1 MSSYYI
7 SSFIDIIHYLS
18 DSLVQCDAGTK
29 IAELFGEEFDDV
41 DFEMAMCCFEATH
54 RLAFREELID
64 IPINHYEDLS
74 LEEFLEAYLNLSE
87 QKDPLFV
94 AQRFRMFE
102 EALTR
107 AIADEQSGGDDFQ
120 P

>member
-1 MSSYYI
+1 MSTFYI
-7 SSFIDIIHYLS
+7 SSLIDIIHYLS
-18 DSLVQCDAGTK
+18 DSLVQCDANTR

-54 RLAFREELID
+54 RLAFKQELMD
-64 IPINHYEDLS
+64 IPIDQYEELS
-74 LEEFLEAYLNLSE
+74 LEDFLETYLDMGE

-107 AIADEQSGGDDFQ
+107 AIAEEQTGPEEF
-120 P
+120 

>member
-1 MSSYYI
+1 MSSFYI

-18 DSLVQCDAGTK
+18 DSLVQCDTGTK

-54 RLAFREELID
+54 RLAFRQELVN
-64 IPINHYEDLS
+64 IPIDQYEELS
-74 LEEFLEAYLNLSE
+74 LEEFLETYLDKNE

-107 AIADEQSGGDDFQ
+107 AIAEEQSGEEEF
-120 P
+120 

>member
-1 MSSYYI
+1 MSSFYT
-7 SSFIDIIHYLS
+7 SSFVEIIHYLS
-18 DSLVQCDAGTK
+18 DSLVQCDAGTR

-54 RLAFREELID
+54 RLAFKQELMN
-64 IPINHYEDLS
+64 IPIEQYEELS
-74 LEEFLEAYLNLSE
+74 LEDFLDTYLDLTE
-87 QKDPLFV
+87 QKEPLFV

-107 AIADEQSGGDDFQ
+107 AIADEQSGPDEF
-120 P
+120 

>member
-7 SSFIDIIHYLS
+7 SSLIDIIHYLS
-18 DSLVQCDAGTK
+18 DSLVQCDSSTR

-54 RLAFREELID
+54 RLAFRQELVN
-64 IPINHYEDLS
+64 IPIDQYEELS
-74 LEEFLEAYLNLSE
+74 LEEFMETYLDLEE

-94 AQRFRMFE
+94 AQRCRMFE

-107 AIADEQSGGDDFQ
+107 AIADEQTGTEEF
-120 P
+120 

>member
-1 MSSYYI
+1 MSSYYT

-18 DSLVQCDAGTK
+18 DSLVQCDASTK

-54 RLAFREELID
+54 RLAFRPELVDVPID
-64 IPINHYEDLS
+64 HYEEFS
-74 LEEFLEAYLNLSE
+74 LEEFLEAYLDVSE

-107 AIADEQSGGDDFQ
+107 AIAEEQTGADDF
-120 P
+120 

>member
-18 DSLVQCDAGTK
+18 DSLVQCDASTK

-54 RLAFREELID
+54 RVAFKQELVN
-64 IPINHYEDLS
+64 IPIDQYEERS
-74 LEEFLEAYLNLSE
+74 LEEFLEAYLDLEE

-102 EALTR
+102 DALTR
-107 AIADEQSGGDDFQ
+107 AIAEEHTGPEGF
-120 P
+120 

>member
-1 MSSYYI
+1 MSSYYT

-18 DSLVQCDAGTK
+18 DSLVQCDASTK

-54 RLAFREELID
+54 RIAFRNELID
-64 IPINHYEDLS
+64 IPIDQYEENT
-74 LEEFLEAYLNLSE
+74 LEEFLESYLDLSE

-94 AQRFRMFE
+94 AHRFRMFE

-107 AIADEQSGGDDFQ
+107 AIAEEQTGTDEF
-120 P
+120 

>member
-1 MSSYYI
+1 MSSYYT

-18 DSLVQCDAGTK
+18 DSLVQCDASTK

-54 RLAFREELID
+54 RIAFRNELID
-64 IPINHYEDLS
+64 IPIDQYEENT
-74 LEEFLEAYLNLSE
+74 LEEFLESYLDLSE

-107 AIADEQSGGDDFQ
+107 AIAEEQTGTDEF
-120 P
+120 